1 MGNSLSNLL
10 QGPKETPDDAFWY
23 KYINVGVLQVA
34 AMLEQEAYKQMG
46 KPGRQDLALFEHE
59 RLTGAAGGRI
69 AIRHSN
75 FDTRK
80 GMTFSTPLSRRP
92 AIYDHTVIRSF
103 IEDRCANVDKRRAA
117 ELTKHFSIIHD
128 NPHSGLAQLEGA
140 MPTSFAYVKEGLVGK
155 DCKSVFCEQLSDQL
169 GFCDECQARPIL
181 YSVTKDEDRMR
192 RHLENTAI
200 KEVRIGSFSTCFC
213 RRFNAHI
220 AKPSGAVERTG
231 ATFKSPLSRE
241 AYKFNIQELS
251 SYIDNQCEKI
261 DKARCHRMGQSLR
274 ISSLVA
280 NIFLRIDKRNLTAS
294 YEPVRAFV
302 ARVSCKEEFCRQLSD
317 QLVYCDDCTE
327 RPVLHNIL
335 KDEDAMRTHL
345 DKHNNESD
353 AKRAL
358 YDLLL
363 SDVEKLKSL
372 GASSS
377 TT

>member
-1 MGNSLSNLL
+1 
-10 QGPKETPDDAFWY
+10 
-23 KYINVGVLQVA
+23 
-34 AMLEQEAYKQMG
+34 
-46 KPGRQDLALFEHE
+46 
-59 RLTGAAGGRI
+59 
-69 AIRHSN
+69 
-75 FDTRK
+75 
-80 GMTFSTPLSRRP
+80 
-92 AIYDHTVIRSF
+92 
-103 IEDRCANVDKRRAA
+103 
-117 ELTKHFSIIHD
+117 
-128 NPHSGLAQLEGA
+128 
-140 MPTSFAYVKEGLVGK
+140 
-155 DCKSVFCEQLSDQL
+155 
-169 GFCDECQARPIL
+169 
-181 YSVTKDEDRMR
+181 
-192 RHLENTAI
+192 
-200 KEVRIGSFSTCFC
+200 
-213 RRFNAHI
+213 
-220 AKPSGAVERTG
+220 
-231 ATFKSPLSRE
+231 
-241 AYKFNIQELS
+241 
-251 SYIDNQCEKI
+251 
-261 DKARCHRMGQSLR
+261 MGQSLR

-363 SDVEKLKSL
+363 SDVEKLESL